1 MSIPTLEE
9 LLALRGAAHDL
20 TLKGRRLARASL
32 LGAHSS
38 PQRGRGLEFQEVR
51 PYVAGDDPR
60 TIDWRVTARR
70 GRPHTK
76 LFQEERERPVWLLV
90 DLQPGLFFGSRR
102 QLKSAVAVRAAA
114 LLAWTAA
121 LGGDRIGGVIGTGT
135 DQRRILPARARL
147 AGVLPLIEAL
157 LAAQPIAPAQP
168 APGTLE
174 AILRASASLI
184 RPGSLVLAL
193 SDFAAVSAQQ
203 ESLWA
208 GLAAH
213 SDIRLYWLTD
223 PLEAQGLPDG
233 RFRAGLP
240 HRLSLLDGARVRA
253 RWLAAWGE
261 REARLMRLAQRCS
274 APVARLDTSDSVESV
289 LRPMLLRGPSAA

>member
-20 TLKGRRLARASL
+20 TLRGRRLARASL
-32 LGAHSS
+32 LGVHSS
-38 PQRGRGLEFQEVR
+38 AQRGRGLEFQELR

-76 LFQEERERPVWLLV
+76 LFHEERERPVWLLV

-102 QLKSAVAVRAAA
+102 QLKSAAAVRAAA

-121 LGGDRIGGVIGTGT
+121 LGGDRVGGVIGSDAGR
-135 DQRRILPARARL
+135 RRILPARARL

-157 LAAQPIAPAQP
+157 LAAQPRAPAQP

-174 AILRASASLI
+174 AVVHASAPLI
-184 RPGSLVLAL
+184 RPGSLVLAV
-193 SDFAAVSAQQ
+193 SDFAALGEQQ
-203 ESLWA
+203 ASLWA

-213 SDIRLYWLTD
+213 SDIRLYWVTD

-240 HRLSLLDGARVRA
+240 DRLSLLDGARIRA
-253 RWLAAWGE
+253 RWLQTWRE
-261 REARLMRLAQRCS
+261 REARLMRLAQRCC
-274 APVARLDTSDSVESV
+274 APVARLDTADSVESV
-289 LRPMLLRGPSAA
+289 LRALLLRGPSAA